1 MPSSGDKPARRVRIT
16 FGAMR
21 VADLDR
27 VLEIERASFPSP
39 WKREHFL
46 HELRI
51 STISINRVAR
61 RDGAVI
67 AYVCAWRVADEMKI
81 NNVAVD
87 PAWRRRGLAERLLRS
102 LLDRARE
109 NGCRE
114 VTLEVRA
121 GNLGAQAL
129 YRALGFRVDGRR
141 AGYYPSEGEDAIL
154 MSLSL

>member
-1 MPSSGDKPARRVRIT
+1 MPSSDDKPARRARIT
-16 FGAMR
+16 FGPMR

-27 VLEIERASFPSP
+27 VIEIERQSFPAP

-51 STISINRVAR
+51 STISVNRVAR
-61 RDGAVI
+61 RGGEVI
-67 AYVCAWRVADEMKI
+67 AYVCAWHVADEMKI

-87 PAWRRRGLAERLLRS
+87 PAWRRRGLAGRLLRS
-102 LLDRARE
+102 LFERARAS
-109 NGCRE
+109 GCRE

-129 YRALGFRVDGRR
+129 YRGLGFRVDGRR
-141 AGYYPSEGEDAIL
+141 KGYYPTEGEDAIL